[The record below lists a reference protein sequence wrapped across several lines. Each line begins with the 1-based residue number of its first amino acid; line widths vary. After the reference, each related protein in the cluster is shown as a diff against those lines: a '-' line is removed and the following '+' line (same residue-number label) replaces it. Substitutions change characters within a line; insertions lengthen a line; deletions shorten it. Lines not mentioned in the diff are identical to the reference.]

1 MKRHFPI
8 KLGQLNQE
16 ESGSYHFLTLYLIPY
31 ISAEKY
37 GNEPESQKWNG
48 KFRSDRVFGDR
59 PRSSYAGAPV
69 YCSMASGVR
78 ESFFLS
84 LSLFLFPPIKQMLYD
99 GHFSHLAFNFTRF
112 W

>member
-48 KFRSDRVFGDR
+48 KFGRTG
-59 PRSSYAGAPV
+59 SSAIARGLHTPV
-69 YCSMASGVR
+69 
-78 ESFFLS
+78 
-84 LSLFLFPPIKQMLYD
+84 
-99 GHFSHLAFNFTRF
+99 HLCIVA
-112 W
+112 WQVG